1 MLRRLGLGL
10 VATKNCGKVAKYVAK
25 SFFANRRPCLSIV
38 ATKDSSKVPKHIAR
52 CFHTNPSYHSNC
64 DFGSPCDCIEC
75 REAAKIP
82 VCEICRVRPTTNQSW
97 ERSYD
102 RKGVSGY
109 TFTSF
114 CDLCWK
120 VHLEKERK
128 REQEN
133 KQALALRKNKVD
145 KMLEY
150 VRGLHSMEQV
160 PIAYAVDRL
169 MSDIRSVKRFSNSR
183 RWYQRYLVDHL
194 SQDLGIVKTR
204 NRYVCDKRRV
214 DAMDFKQWYF
224 YDSLDVDV

>member
-1 MLRRLGLGL
+1 
-10 VATKNCGKVAKYVAK
+10 
-25 SFFANRRPCLSIV
+25 
-38 ATKDSSKVPKHIAR
+38 
-52 CFHTNPSYHSNC
+52 
-64 DFGSPCDCIEC
+64 
-75 REAAKIP
+75 
-82 VCEICRVRPTTNQSW
+82 
-97 ERSYD
+97 
-102 RKGVSGY
+102 
-109 TFTSF
+109 
-114 CDLCWK
+114 

-160 PIAYAVDRL
+160 PIAYAVDRF

-183 RWYQRYLVDHL
+183 RWYQRRLMDHL

>member
-1 MLRRLGLGL
+1 M
-10 VATKNCGKVAKYVAK
+10 AI
-25 SFFANRRPCLSIV
+25 SFFANRRPYLSLV
-38 ATKDSSKVPKHIAR
+38 ATKDRSKVPKHTAR
-52 CFHTNPSYHSNC
+52 SFHISPSYRSNC

-75 REAAKIP
+75 REDAKSPI
-82 VCEICRVRPTTNQSW
+82 CEICRVHPTTNQSW
-97 ERSYD
+97 GLSYD

-120 VHLEKERK
+120 VHLKEARK
-128 REQEN
+128 REQE
-133 KQALALRKNKVD
+133 KKRTLALRKNKLD
-145 KMLEY
+145 KMLGF
-150 VRGLHSMEQV
+150 VRGLYSTEQV

-169 MSDIRSVKRFSNSR
+169 LSDIRSVKYTGNSR
-183 RWYQRYLVDHL
+183 RWYQQYLINHL
-194 SQDLGIVKTR
+194 SQELGIVKAR